1 DDNRLPKIP
10 ETTTSINVQPHENS
24 RQTSPILIAVP
35 LIIVVFVLA
44 VIVGCFIKRFKRKS
58 KTGQQYS
65 LILNRNQLDTSCAES
80 DEDLTVEDY
89 DIHDG
94 DTNIVINPDFQP
106 SLEFMSLG
114 TTNSNDLVS
123 C

>member
-1 DDNRLPKIP
+1 M
-10 ETTTSINVQPHENS
+10 
-24 RQTSPILIAVP
+24 
-35 LIIVVFVLA
+35 VF
-44 VIVGCFIKRFKRKS
+44 FTRKS

-94 DTNIVINPDFQP
+94 DTNIVTNPDMICMRIIHQNDKC
-106 SLEFMSLG
+106 
-114 TTNSNDLVS
+114 NSTHLRLDNPQVKFKRICLTKRFRAFS
-123 C
+123 TIMIMQS